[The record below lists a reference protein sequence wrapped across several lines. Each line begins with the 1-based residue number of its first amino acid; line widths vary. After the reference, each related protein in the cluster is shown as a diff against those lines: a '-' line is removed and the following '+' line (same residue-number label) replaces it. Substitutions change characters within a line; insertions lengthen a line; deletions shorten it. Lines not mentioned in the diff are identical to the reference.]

1 MRLGLVALTVLGLS
15 ACSTLPA
22 PEAVPP
28 AWTAQR
34 ARLQA
39 LTHWQL
45 QGRVAARD
53 DDHGWSG
60 QFSWQQS
67 GARYRL
73 SLQGPL
79 HQQGALLEGSPA
91 GVQARLANG
100 AQLTAPDAE
109 SLLHRELGVSLPVA
123 HLQAWVLG
131 IPSATVA
138 PDEQYFNADG
148 QLQTLVQGGWRIEY
162 QRYQTVGAYT
172 LPARLELSAHDIQ
185 AKILLDQWELP

>member
-60 QFSWQQS
+60 QFAWQQS
-67 GARYRL
+67 GAGYQL
-73 SLQGPL
+73 DLQGPL
-79 HQQGALLEGSPA
+79 NQQGAVLVGGPD
-91 GVQARLANG
+91 GVRAKLANG

-109 SLLHRELGVSLPVA
+109 TLLQRELGVSLPVA
-123 HLQAWVLG
+123 YLQAWVLG
-131 IPSATVA
+131 IPSAVVA
-138 PDEQYFNADG
+138 PDTQLFNADG
-148 QLQTLVQGGWRIEY
+148 QLTTLTQGGWRIEY
-162 QRYQTVGAYT
+162 QSYQTVGGYV
-172 LPARLELSAHDIQ
+172 LPRRLELSQADIQ
-185 AKILLDQWELP
+185 VKLLLDQWQLP